1 MSQIQGVQFKPSVT
15 KKYAVLNSIKEEPTW
30 LIPKTWNSILYNQVQ
45 STNGSSTSQLQ
56 FPLNNINQN
65 YLLGNCP
72 IVKCQYQFS
81 ATLSNG
87 NVQNQPTV
95 SPLVP
100 GLAAPNAFPLAK
112 STQSSI
118 CNLGGGQVLTACQD
132 FFAVA
137 VASHTEFF
145 KDLTT
150 WSGCANSCDIYGSGL
165 IDPDDTASSKN
176 PLGAYSSSVYGNIG
190 RLGQAK
196 ITAYSNQ
203 QIAPN
208 ASGNFSVS
216 WTSYE
221 PVFNGV
227 LSFDPA
233 TETCI
238 SGLVANGSFIQLN
251 LVNLSG
257 NAFKYV
263 LPEDNTS
270 ISNVAVTFTAAP
282 ILYYM
287 LYDPYPV
294 VPPQLSFYKALT
306 FNNRAQS
313 QITTTDGEGRFQQTV
328 NFQDTLIN
336 RAVYIW
342 VAPTLAANK
351 EATDGDAPGFNITN
365 LQFQYAN
372 QPSQFTT
379 FDEYALYKYFMAE
392 QGSIKGWTETSYSTE
407 YQENTVANTDDAVK
421 DYSLFGSVL
430 RIPADMI
437 TGYDRSKY
445 GVGSAYLQNLSVTV
459 TAQWT
464 GKAATAPS
472 AYLFVQC
479 VDEDLVKIE
488 NGVLVDLGT
497 TGLVTPDTVASTNAA
512 TPVILEQDDMVGG
525 SIFGKIGSLARKAH
539 EHYQRNKETYHA
551 LANAALE
558 HPLAQKAIGTVVG
571 KLGLGGRMPQR
582 RMAHR
587 RGRGLAGDEDYSED
601 EMQGGSLISQS
612 EINNRL
618 RNL

>member
-1 MSQIQGVQFKPSVT
+1 MSQVQGIQFKPSVT
-15 KKYAVLNSIKEEPTW
+15 KKFAVLNSIKEEPTW

-45 STNGSSTSQLQ
+45 STNGLSTSQLQ

-72 IVKCQYQFS
+72 IVKCQYQFTGTCANAS
-81 ATLSNG
+81 G
-87 NVQNQPTV
+87 NTV
-95 SPLVP
+95 SPLVT

-137 VASHTEFF
+137 ISSHTEFF

-150 WSGCANSCDIYGSGL
+150 WSGCANSCDIYGAGLTPPSGAAL
-165 IDPDDTASSKN
+165 VKN
-176 PLGAYSSSVYGNIG
+176 PLGAYGTSVYGNIG

-196 ITAYSNQ
+196 ITAYSNT
-203 QIAPN
+203 QIAN
-208 ASGNFSVS
+208 NDSGAFSVS

-227 LSFDPA
+227 LCFDPA
-233 TETCI
+233 SETCI

-251 LVNLSG
+251 LVNLAG
-257 NAFKYV
+257 NAFKYEPQV
-263 LPEDNTS
+263 GTTLAAGY
-270 ISNVAVTFTAAP
+270 NVIFTAVP

-294 VPPQLSFYKALT
+294 VPPQTSFYKALT

-313 QITTTDGEGRFQQTV
+313 QLTEPSATGQINLTV

-342 VAPTLAANK
+342 VADTLASAKPPNY
-351 EATDGDAPGFNITN
+351 GDAPGWNITN

-407 YQENTVANTDDAVK
+407 FEADTVANTLDAVK
-421 DYSLFGSVL
+421 DYSLYGSVL
-430 RIPADMI
+430 RIPAEMI
-437 TGYDRSKY
+437 TGYDRSQY

-459 TAQWT
+459 TAQWN
-464 GKAATAPS
+464 GLAADAPDS
-472 AYLFVQC
+472 YLFVQC
-479 VDEDLVKIE
+479 IDEDLVKIE
-488 NGVLVDLGT
+488 NGVLIDLGT
-497 TGLVTPDTVASTNAA
+497 TGLVTPSVVAATNGE

-525 SIFGKIGSLARKAH
+525 SIFGKIGSLAKKAH
-539 EHYQRNKETYHA
+539 EHYQRNKDTYKA

-571 KLGLGGRMPQR
+571 KLGLGGRMPHR
-582 RMAHR
+582 RMSHR

-601 EMQGGSLISQS
+601 EFQGESLIPQS